1 MTMRTGRPQGREAT
15 GAGRGVLAGMGVL
28 LAGAIGLAG
37 GQGHAAGVGVAPPAV
52 YPADTW
58 QGKTVAV
65 VRVLDKLDSHVEVL
79 SVPVGGTAHYKN
91 LDIGVV
97 RCVAR
102 PPTLAP
108 DAAAW
113 LDLRDT
119 HPDGVAFHGW
129 MLAAEPALGVFESPL
144 YDVRMIRCEGQNT
157 APTPLP
163 LATPVVPV
171 LPSATPQPAP
181 GEAPAA
187 DGTQML
193 VAPPGMQPT
202 PGTTQPAP
210 APAPSSAPAAPPS
223 AVSPQA
229 PLPPPVPFSSGD
241 QERSGS
247 AEPKIGDTY

>member
-1 MTMRTGRPQGREAT
+1 MRVRAGGLS
-15 GAGRGVLAGMGVL
+15 GRGRVRHGFLTGGMGML
-28 LAGAIGLAG
+28 LAGVVGAGLTG
-37 GQGHAAGVGVAPPAV
+37 GQGFATGVPLAPPAV

-58 QGKTVAV
+58 QGRTVAV
-65 VRVLDKLDSHVEVL
+65 IRVLDKLDAHVEVL

-91 LDIGVV
+91 LEIGVA

-129 MLAAEPALGVFESPL
+129 MLAAEPALGVLESPL

-157 APTPLP
+157 APTPMP

-181 GEAPAA
+181 GGAPAA
-187 DGTQML
+187 DGTHLL
-193 VAPPGMQPT
+193 VPPPGMQPT
-202 PGTTQPAP
+202 PGTAQPAP
-210 APAPSSAPAAPPS
+210 STAPASTQAPSV
-223 AVSPQA
+223 VSPQA
-229 PLPPPVPFSSGD
+229 PLPPPVPFPSGD
-241 QERSGS
+241 QNRAGS
-247 AEPKIGDTY
+247 AEPKTGDTY